1 MAQMAPPGRTPN
13 RIASIVAR
21 VCLAALLTTTASAGD
36 PADPMVRD
44 TAAFDARRPLER
56 EGHLHVADGFTVAAV
71 GDLIISRPLAPLQ
84 HDMPPLRA
92 ALDLLRGS
100 SVAVGNLETT
110 VFDAQH
116 FAGSAY
122 SWDGDWTN
130 AAVPA
135 VIEDLKAMGFDLLG
149 RANNHV
155 LDWGLEGMRETGHRL
170 DEAGLAH
177 AGVGETVGLARA
189 PAYFESATGRI
200 ALLSVAS
207 TFRPGSEALPAHDA
221 TPGRPG
227 LSALH
232 VSMRTVVPEEAMRAL
247 ARTDCVLHKQHCDEL
262 PAELNLFGQNFRLGH
277 EFAYEHSMDPED
289 LANLYR
295 SIRTAR
301 QHADFVILALHSHE
315 CSRACDDEA
324 APRAAAD
331 FLKDLA
337 HGAVDAGVD
346 LFITSGNHNLG
357 ALEIYDSPGRGPRPV
372 FYGLG
377 NFIWS
382 DVQELLP
389 HDLYQGNRELL
400 RRAWQYPERAT
411 PYDLTAPLNR
421 TSFAH
426 PFTFDSMIARC
437 RYSGGR
443 LEQIELHPVNLGYG
457 SPLLTSGVPRL
468 MDDPLHAQA
477 LMRQVLEQNRIL
489 GLPALTIQQRGV
501 MAVIRPATAR

>member
-1 MAQMAPPGRTPN
+1 MQVP
-13 RIASIVAR
+13 
-21 VCLAALLTTTASAGD
+21 
-36 PADPMVRD
+36 
-44 TAAFDARRPLER
+44 E
-56 EGHLHVADGFTVAAV
+56 GFTVAAV
-71 GDLIISRPLAPLQ
+71 GDLIISRPLTPLAAT
-84 HDMPPLRA
+84 MPRLRA
-92 ALDLLRGS
+92 VMDLLGGS
-100 SVAVGNLETT
+100 TVAVGNLETT
-110 VFDAQH
+110 VFDVRNFTGA
-116 FAGSAY
+116 AY

-135 VIEDLKAMGFDLLG
+135 VTADLKTLGFNLLG

-155 LDWGLEGMRETGHRL
+155 MDWGLEGMRETSRRL
-170 DEAGLAH
+170 DDAGLAY

-189 PAYFESATGRI
+189 PVYFDSKGGRI

-221 TPGRPG
+221 APGRPG

-232 VSMRTVVPEEAMRAL
+232 VTTHTVVPAEAMRAL
-247 ARTDCVLHKQHCDEL
+247 ARTDCVLHRRHCDEV
-262 PAELNLFGQNFRLGH
+262 PAELTLFGQNFRQGK
-277 EFAYEHSMDPED
+277 EFAYQHQMDPED
-289 LANLYR
+289 LAGLYR

-301 QHADFVILALHSHE
+301 QHANFVILALHSHE
-315 CSRACDDEA
+315 CSRSCDDDD

-331 FLKDLA
+331 FLKELA
-337 HGAVDAGVD
+337 HGTIDAGAD

-400 RRAWQYPERAT
+400 QRAWQHPERAT

-421 TSFAH
+421 ASFAH
-426 PFTFDSMIARC
+426 DFTFESILARC
-437 RYSGGR
+437 KFSGGR
-443 LEQIELHPVNLGYG
+443 LEQVELHAVDLGYG
-457 SPLLTSGVPRL
+457 NPLLTSGVPQLVEDAGR
-468 MDDPLHAQA
+468 AQTIVQR
-477 LMRQVLEQNRIL
+477 MIDQNRIL
-489 GLPALTIQQRGV
+489 GLPALQVQRRGTV
-501 MAVIRPATAR
+501 AVIRPAGMR